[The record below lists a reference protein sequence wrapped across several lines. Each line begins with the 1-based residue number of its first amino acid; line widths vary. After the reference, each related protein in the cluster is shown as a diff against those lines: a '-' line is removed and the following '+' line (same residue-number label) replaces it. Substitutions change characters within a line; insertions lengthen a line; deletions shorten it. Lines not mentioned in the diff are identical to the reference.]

1 MAGGRS
7 GKDDRKQNTLAP
19 LVFWNSADYY
29 RLETKPNLVMS
40 LGWHC
45 DDDIG
50 PEVHRGHHV
59 HHTEGQ
65 GCYCHRHLQ
74 ESLRKLIWI
83 LCCKY
88 GIVNFQALRLLKP
101 RSGISRKPIS
111 LGDLP

>member
-1 MAGGRS
+1 MVAGGRR
-7 GKDDRKQNTLAP
+7 GKDDRKQTL
-19 LVFWNSADYY
+19 LVSGTWQSTT
-29 RLETKPNLVMS
+29 LETKPNFVMS
-40 LGWHC
+40 VGWHC

-59 HHTEGQ
+59 HHPEGQ

-74 ESLRKLIWI
+74 EGLRKLIWI

-101 RSGISRKPIS
+101 RSGISRKPVS